1 MRYTTVMPLSSG
13 RRTLI
18 ANLLLLGF
26 LGVFAWLEASYP
38 NAYYRSVQEDQALEW
53 ASFWS
58 FFVAGGV
65 FAVAAWRQRRMTGAL
80 PWFLVGLA
88 LFCVFVAMEEISW
101 GQRVFGHRPPDYF
114 LAQNYQQEINLHNL
128 AGTKLRLFAFRGII
142 LGYGVL
148 LPLVAFVPI
157 ARRLLE
163 RLAIV
168 PPPVGLTPSM
178 LAMFWIHTAYPWKFT
193 GEVIECAL
201 GFGFLFAAL
210 ANASRFSG
218 KRADGALKPA
228 AGVFT
233 LVVGL
238 AFSTA
243 WWSQNRQSG
252 DPANLDLAKV
262 EAVALKK
269 DLAELAEARGK
280 RSITKCGLHKRLYTF
295 VQKKKKKKY
304 ARALAEGSFAD
315 LADRGLPEARAEFF
329 LDPWNSPYW
338 IRDRCDKENG
348 RRVVFVYSFGPNRS
362 RDSSRW
368 EILGDDI
375 GEYVLVEP

>member
-1 MRYTTVMPLSSG
+1 MSVVSSVSV
-13 RRTLI
+13 RRALV

-26 LGVFAWLEASYP
+26 LGAFAWIEASYP
-38 NAYYRSVQEDQALEW
+38 DIYYRSVQEDQALEW

-65 FAVAAWRQRRMTGAL
+65 FAVAAWRQRRTTGAL
-80 PWFLVGLA
+80 PWFLAGLA

-114 LAQNYQQEINLHNL
+114 LAQNYQQELNLHNI
-128 AGTKLRLFAFRGII
+128 ASTDLRLLVFRGII
-142 LGYGVL
+142 FGYGVL
-148 LPLVAFVPI
+148 LPLLALLPFM
-157 ARRLLE
+157 RRLLD
-163 RLAIV
+163 RLAVV
-168 PPPVGLTPSM
+168 PPPIELAPSM
-178 LAMFWIHTAYPWKFT
+178 FAMFWLHFWYPWKFT
-193 GEVIECAL
+193 GEVVECAM

-210 ANASRFSG
+210 ANAQGFSRERGGS
-218 KRADGALKPA
+218 APAWA
-228 AGVFT
+228 AGLVT
-233 LVVGL
+233 LVVAL

-252 DPANLDLAKV
+252 EPANLELART
-262 EAVALKK
+262 ETEALKN
-269 DLAELAEARGK
+269 DLIEVADARGTTT
-280 RSITKCGLHKRLYTF
+280 ITKCGFHKRVYTF
-295 VQKKKKKKY
+295 VEKKKR
-304 ARALAEGSFAD
+304 ARPLTEGSFTG
-315 LADRGLPEARAEFF
+315 LVNRGLPEARAEFF

-338 IRDRCDKENG
+338 IRDRCDKDEG

-375 GEYVLVEP
+375 GEHVLVEP

>member
-1 MRYTTVMPLSSG
+1 MPLTSG
-13 RRTLI
+13 RWALV

-26 LGVFAWLEASYP
+26 LGALAWLEASYP

-58 FFVAGGV
+58 FFIAAGV
-65 FAVAAWRQRRMTGAL
+65 FATAAWRQRKSTRSL

-114 LAQNYQQEINLHNL
+114 LAQNYQQELNLHNI
-128 AGTKLRLFAFRGII
+128 ASTKLRLLAFRGIV

-148 LPLVAFVPI
+148 LPLVGLVPFV
-157 ARRLLE
+157 RRLFV

-178 LAMFWIHTAYPWKFT
+178 LAMFWIHNAYPWKFT
-193 GEVIECAL
+193 GEVVECAL

-210 ANASRFSG
+210 ANAAEFSG
-218 KRADGALKPA
+218 ERPDAPLKPMGA
-228 AGVFT
+228 WVALILT
-233 LVVGL
+233 L

-243 WWSQNRQSG
+243 WWSQSRQSG
-252 DPANLDLAKV
+252 DPANLELART
-262 EAVALKK
+262 EAHALKI
-269 DLAELAEARGK
+269 DLTQLANEQGK
-280 RSITKCGLHKRLYTF
+280 PSITKCGLHKRAYTF
-295 VQKKKKKKY
+295 VEKKKY
-304 ARALAEGSFAD
+304 ARELTEGTFTG
-315 LADRGLPEARAEFF
+315 LVTRGLPEARAEFF

-338 IRDRCDKENG
+338 IRDRCDKDNG

>member
-1 MRYTTVMPLSSG
+1 MFLVSVVSDALGKRALA
-13 RRTLI
+13 

-26 LGVFAWLEASYP
+26 LGAFAWLEASYP
-38 NAYYRSVQEDQALEW
+38 DLYYRSVQEDQALEW

-65 FAVAAWRQRRMTGAL
+65 FAVAAWRQHRQVGAL

-114 LAQNYQQEINLHNL
+114 LAENYQQELNLHNL
-128 AGTKLRLFAFRGII
+128 ASTDLRLLVFRGII
-142 LGYGVL
+142 LGYGVF
-148 LPLVAFVPI
+148 LPMFALVPV
-157 ARRLLE
+157 ARRLLD
-163 RLAIV
+163 RFAIV
-168 PPPVGLTPSM
+168 PPPVALAPSM
-178 LAMFWIHTAYPWKFT
+178 FAMFWIHASYPWKFT

-201 GFGFLFAAL
+201 GFGFLFAAI
-210 ANASRFSG
+210 ANAERFSAG
-218 KRADGALKPA
+218 RDDRSLSLGASLL
-228 AGVFT
+228 GLT
-233 LVVGL
+233 VVLGL
-238 AFSTA
+238 STA
-243 WWSQNRQSG
+243 WLSQNRQSS
-252 DPANLDLAKV
+252 DPANLTLTRA
-262 EAVALKK
+262 ETEALKN
-269 DLAELAEARGK
+269 DLIELAEARGK
-280 RSITKCGLHKRLYTF
+280 PAISKCGLHKRVYTF
-295 VQKKKKKKY
+295 VATKKY
-304 ARALAEGSFAD
+304 ARPLARGSFTG

-375 GEYVLVEP
+375 GEYALVEP

>member
-1 MRYTTVMPLSSG
+1 M
-13 RRTLI
+13 
-18 ANLLLLGF
+18 LLLGF
-26 LGVFAWLEASYP
+26 LGAFAWLEASYP
-38 NAYYRSVQEDQALEW
+38 DLYYRSVQEDQALEW

-65 FAVAAWRQRRMTGAL
+65 FAVAAWRQHRQVGAL

-114 LAQNYQQEINLHNL
+114 LAENYQQELNLHNL
-128 AGTKLRLFAFRGII
+128 ASTDLRLLVFRGII
-142 LGYGVL
+142 LGYGVF
-148 LPLVAFVPI
+148 LPMFALVPV
-157 ARRLLE
+157 ARRLLD
-163 RLAIV
+163 RFAIV
-168 PPPVGLTPSM
+168 PPPVALAPSM
-178 LAMFWIHTAYPWKFT
+178 FAMFWIHASYPWKFT

-201 GFGFLFAAL
+201 GFGFLFAAI
-210 ANASRFSG
+210 ANAERFSAG
-218 KRADGALKPA
+218 RDDRSLSLGASLL
-228 AGVFT
+228 GLT
-233 LVVGL
+233 VVLGL
-238 AFSTA
+238 STA
-243 WWSQNRQSG
+243 WLSQNRQSS
-252 DPANLDLAKV
+252 DPVNLTLTRA
-262 EAVALKK
+262 ETEALKN
-269 DLAELAEARGK
+269 DLIELAEARGK
-280 RSITKCGLHKRLYTF
+280 PAISKCGLHKRVYTF
-295 VQKKKKKKY
+295 VETKKY
-304 ARALAEGSFAD
+304 ARPLARGSFTG

-375 GEYVLVEP
+375 GEYALVEP

>member
-1 MRYTTVMPLSSG
+1 MSTVSNIP
-13 RRTLI
+13 RRPVLLG
-18 ANLLLLGF
+18 NLVLLGF
-26 LGVFAWLEASYP
+26 LGAFAFLEASYP
-38 NAYYRSVQEDQALEW
+38 DVYYRSVQEDQALEW

-58 FFVAGGV
+58 FFIASGV
-65 FAVAAWRQRRMTGAL
+65 FAVAASRQRRTTDAL

-114 LAQNYQQEINLHNL
+114 LAQNFQQELNLHNI
-128 AGTKLRLFAFRGII
+128 ASTKIRLLAFRSIV

-148 LPLVAFVPI
+148 LPLIALVPFV
-157 ARRLLE
+157 RRLFS

-168 PPPVGLTPSM
+168 PPPIELTPSM
-178 LAMFWIHTAYPWKFT
+178 FAMYWIHLWYPWKFT
-193 GEVIECAL
+193 GEVIECGL
-201 GFGFLFAAL
+201 GFGFLFVAV
-210 ANASRFSG
+210 ANAAELAG
-218 KRADGALKPA
+218 TRARASLA
-228 AGVFT
+228 RVAG
-233 LVVGL
+233 LVAIVAVL
-238 AFSTA
+238 AFGTT

-252 DPANLDLAKV
+252 DPANPALAGV
-262 EAVALKK
+262 ETEALKS
-269 DLAELAEARGK
+269 DLQALAQAKGEAA
-280 RSITKCGLHKRLYTF
+280 ITKCGLHKRVYTL
-295 VQKKKKKKY
+295 VQEKDY
-304 ARALAEGSFAD
+304 ARSLQEMSFAG

-338 IRDRCDKENG
+338 VRDRCDESEG

-375 GEYVLVEP
+375 GQYVLVEPSP

>member
-1 MRYTTVMPLSSG
+1 MSLVSVVSDASG
-13 RRTLI
+13 RRAVA
-18 ANLLLLGF
+18 ANVLLLGF
-26 LGVFAWLEASYP
+26 LGAFAWLETSYP
-38 NAYYRSVQEDQALEW
+38 DIYYRSVQEDQALEW

-58 FFVAGGV
+58 FFIAGGV
-65 FAVAAWRQRRMTGAL
+65 FCLAAWRQRRRSGVL

-114 LAQNYQQEINLHNL
+114 LAENYQQELNLHNL
-128 AGTKLRLFAFRGII
+128 ASTKLRLLVFRGII

-148 LPLVAFVPI
+148 LPLVAFIPFVH
-157 ARRLLE
+157 RSLD

-168 PPPVGLTPSM
+168 VPPVELTPSM
-178 LAMFWIHTAYPWKFT
+178 FAMFWVHVWYPWKFT
-193 GEVIECAL
+193 GEVIECAM
-201 GFGFLFAAL
+201 GFGFLFVAI
-210 ANASRFSG
+210 ANADRFSV
-218 KRADGALKPA
+218 KRGGGSRSRA
-228 AGVFT
+228 AY
-233 LVVGL
+233 VVLIAVVL

-252 DPANLDLAKV
+252 DPANLELAGA
-262 EAVALKK
+262 ETEALKN
-269 DLAELAEARGK
+269 DLIALAETRAKPA
-280 RSITKCGLHKRLYTF
+280 ITKCGLHKRVYTF
-295 VQKKKKKKY
+295 VEKKKY
-304 ARALAEGSFAD
+304 ARPLAEGSFTG
-315 LADRGLPEARAEFF
+315 LVDRGLPEARAEFF

-338 IRDRCDKENG
+338 IRDRCDTETG

-375 GEYVLVEP
+375 GEYALVQP